1 MNPDGNDGPSV
12 KSVFSC
18 ADCKFLGKPV
28 IGAYGGV
35 PYKCYHYDMIRDKS
49 SPYLMTGNISLDKI
63 TPSFCPLLMKKLR
76 TEKLKELNAK

>member
-18 ADCKFLGKPV
+18 ADCKFLGDA
-28 IGAYGGV
+28 ILMYGKN
-35 PYKCYHYDMIRDKS
+35 PYKCFHDDALRYNT
-49 SPYLMTGNISLDKI
+49 LNIVNGDISKDKI

-76 TEKLKELNAK
+76 AEKLKEINNEL